1 MENRFRNSILFL
13 SAVTLVS
20 ALVLIV
26 FLMRG
31 QKELPPDEWAL
42 RSYSVQRPGS
52 LRDENRRA
60 QTFHSAEQGP
70 VRGVAADPLSD
81 PLLEALKSHAAEPNA
96 VANEMLITFRDKAA
110 QEAFKKRMAGF
121 GLKLIGSLDALNAL
135 RVGYQD
141 LGRLRDLLGDF
152 EGGASAEANLWM
164 QLPQEPRTD
173 PSNEG
178 GTTPFQRGQSMMDAI
193 AAGGDRS
200 QWGVGIKVAVLDTGI
215 MNHPTFGET
224 QVTHVDLVKD
234 GQAFHSHGTSVASLI
249 AGQNPQAPGVAPATS
264 ILDVRVADPEGFTVS
279 SVLSQGVIEAVDRG
293 AKVLNISFGGT
304 GDSDVLRAA
313 LDYAWKKGAVVVAAA
328 GNEGVDQLAYPAA
341 YEGVLS
347 VGSVDAKGKQASFSN
362 SGEGLD
368 LVAPGVGVVTAWETD
383 KVAITSGTSHSTG
396 LVSGSAAAYLAW
408 GVPSQ
413 DVIRLLK
420 SHAKRTGAPSQQLG
434 AGILNIR
441 ENAR

>member
-1 MENRFRNSILFL
+1 
-13 SAVTLVS
+13 
-20 ALVLIV
+20 
-26 FLMRG
+26 
-31 QKELPPDEWAL
+31 
-42 RSYSVQRPGS
+42 
-52 LRDENRRA
+52 
-60 QTFHSAEQGP
+60 
-70 VRGVAADPLSD
+70 
-81 PLLEALKSHAAEPNA
+81 
-96 VANEMLITFRDKAA
+96 
-110 QEAFKKRMAGF
+110 
-121 GLKLIGSLDALNAL
+121 
-135 RVGYQD
+135 
-141 LGRLRDLLGDF
+141 
-152 EGGASAEANLWM
+152 
-164 QLPQEPRTD
+164 
-173 PSNEG
+173 
-178 GTTPFQRGQSMMDAI
+178 
-193 AAGGDRS
+193 
-200 QWGVGIKVAVLDTGI
+200 
-215 MNHPTFGET
+215 
-224 QVTHVDLVKD
+224 VDLVKD

-420 SHAKRTGAPSQQLG
+420 SHAKRTGAPSQRLG